1 MKSVFHFF
9 CSRENFSK
17 WKKSK
22 KNYKKLL
29 NNISLMN
36 IECGMYEIKRACPT
50 ALTGEKS
57 NGTKRYNKADE
68 RASYRSAP

>member
-1 MKSVFHFF
+1 
-9 CSRENFSK
+9 
-17 WKKSK
+17 
-22 KNYKKLL
+22 
-29 NNISLMN
+29 MN